1 MPDAN
6 PGPVPELRFPEFR
19 DAEPWEVKR
28 LGEVGTIS
36 KGKGVSKS
44 DIKPDG
50 TLPCIRYGE
59 LYTLYGEVIR
69 EVASST
75 DADPAGLVLSE
86 ENDVIIPASGET
98 KEDIATASCVTIK
111 GAALGGDLNIFRSA
125 LNGAFLAFYV
135 RGNLKSEISKVA
147 QGDSVVH
154 LYPSQL
160 EKLRLAVPPKP
171 EEQQKIADCL
181 SSLDDLIQAE
191 GARLEGLKDHKRGLM
206 QRLFPAPGETTPRL
220 RFPEF
225 HNAGPWQV
233 KRLGEI
239 AVRVTDRN
247 STGRNTRVLT
257 NSAEL
262 GVVDQR
268 DFFNKDIAVKENL
281 AGYTLVKM
289 DDFVYN
295 PRISASAPVGPISRN
310 KIAGGVMSPLYTIFR
325 VGAGCLDFLEFFFQ
339 TNVWHPYMRA
349 VGSSGARH
357 DRLSV
362 SIGDFLS
369 LPVLFPIEGEQKKI
383 ADCLIALD
391 DLIRVQGET
400 IEALKTHKRGLMQ
413 KLFPQ
418 EVG

>member
-19 DAEPWEVKR
+19 DAGPWEVKR

-50 TLPCIRYGE
+50 SLPCIRYGE

-125 LNGAFLAFYV
+125 LNGTFLAFYV

-181 SSLDDLIQAE
+181 SSLDDLIRAE
-191 GARLEGLKDHKRGLM
+191 GAQLEGLKDHKRGMM
-206 QRLFPAPGETTPRL
+206 QRLFPRPGETTPRL
-220 RFPEF
+220 RFPVF
-225 HNAGPWQV
+225 QNAAPWEV
-233 KRLGEI
+233 NRLGE
-239 AVRVTDRN
+239 
-247 STGRNTRVLT
+247 
-257 NSAEL
+257 
-262 GVVDQR
+262 
-268 DFFNKDIAVKENL
+268 
-281 AGYTLVKM
+281 LVKTVTPPRKLPTTQYLLRGKFPVIDQSPSDVCGWT
-289 DDFVYN
+289 DDETAMVDADFPLVIFGDHTCVVKLAN
-295 PRISASAPVGPISRN
+295 GPFAQGADGIKILAPTSEIDAR
-310 KIAGGVMSPLYTIFR
+310 
-325 VGAGCLDFLEFFFQ
+325 FL
-339 TNVWHPYMRA
+339 
-349 VGSSGARH
+349 
-357 DRLSV
+357 
-362 SIGDFLS
+362 FLS
-369 LPVLFPIEGEQKKI
+369 LQADPIEQKGYKRHFSTLKEKPIPFPPNDTGEQKNI
-383 ADCLIALD
+383 ADCLTALD
-391 DLIRVQGET
+391 DLIAAQQAR